1 MDNED
6 ILSDLGYDKAEIAK
20 LYESGV
26 IRKV

>member
-6 ILSDLGYDKAEIAK
+6 ILSDLGYDEAEIAK